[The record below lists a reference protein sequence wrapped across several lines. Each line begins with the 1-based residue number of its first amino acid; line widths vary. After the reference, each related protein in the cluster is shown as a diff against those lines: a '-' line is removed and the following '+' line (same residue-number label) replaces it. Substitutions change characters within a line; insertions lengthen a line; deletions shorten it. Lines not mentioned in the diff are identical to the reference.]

1 MISKG
6 GIVENKNFLIP
17 NISIEPI
24 KKMTT
29 EEIIDEINKAINNP
43 NNNSSCFVS
52 LATVDVGSIS
62 KTMNGGI

>member
-43 NNNSSCFVS
+43 NNNSRCFVS